1 MVQTFWPLKVILDF
15 LVHDSKVVFWHST
28 KFLPNTFCGFLS
40 FCTLLSSFELLIS
53 RLELYCILI
62 CSLCSD
68 DIVDLQDLMVTD
80 HVLVIGMVT
89 VVDQEGHLENSVEK
103 KLELLL
109 TTILHSG

>member
-1 MVQTFWPLKVILDF
+1 M
-15 LVHDSKVVFWHST
+15 
-28 KFLPNTFCGFLS
+28 
-40 FCTLLSSFELLIS
+40 
-53 RLELYCILI
+53 
-62 CSLCSD
+62 
-68 DIVDLQDLMVTD
+68 MVTD